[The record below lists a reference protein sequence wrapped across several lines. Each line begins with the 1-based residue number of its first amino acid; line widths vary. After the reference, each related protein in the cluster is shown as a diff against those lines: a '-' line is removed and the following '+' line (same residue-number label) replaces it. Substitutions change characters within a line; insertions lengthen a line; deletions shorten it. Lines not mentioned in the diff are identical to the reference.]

1 LLPSKANIKLPPYI
15 TYGGIIFIF
24 YNISNSPKAASDD
37 LTCGRDDGERI
48 GVDLLD
54 SLTQTDRVNAVADGV
69 DHRLIRTAEAAD
81 DLVGGDAVVQLGDN
95 VFGDLVRLFGDDD
108 KVFTAVDI
116 INDAVHE
123 ERLCEKT
130 YQREQSD
137 LHAERDKGA
146 QTDQKVGIEK
156 CLSDVQTGVF
166 FEDQRHDIRAAGG
179 SRLRE
184 HDRGACRRQNDGVNE
199 LKKGLRCQR
208 CADGNDL
215 LEDHGEEGK
224 RKTAIRRAD
233 SRFPADEDEADDK
246 EQDIDHGDP
255 RCGGQDRERLTEYR
269 TDTADTARDESV
281 WDLEEIDTERQ

>member
-1 LLPSKANIKLPPYI
+1 MLPSKANIKLPPYI

-24 YNISNSPKAASDD
+24 YNISNSPEAAADD
-37 LTCGRDDGERI
+37 LTRGGDDGERI

-54 SLTQTDRVNAVADGV
+54 LLAKADGVNAVADGV

-81 DLVGGDAVVQLGDN
+81 DLVGGDAVIQLGDN
-95 VFGDLVRLFGDDD
+95 VFGDLVGLFGDDD
-108 KVFTAVDI
+108 EVFTAVDV
-116 INDAVHE
+116 INDTVHK

-130 YQREQSD
+130 DQREESD
-137 LHAERDKGA
+137 LDAECDKGA
-146 QTDQKVGIEK
+146 KADEKVGIEK
-156 CLSDVQTGVF
+156 CLSDVQTGIF

-233 SRFPADEDEADDK
+233 SPAMASITNTMDT
-246 EQDIDHGDP
+246 II
-255 RCGGQDRERLTEYR
+255 RE
-269 TDTADTARDESV
+269 
-281 WDLEEIDTERQ
+281 ERICAP